1 MWSPKRVEEA
11 AVIVCVSPKLNNVPF
26 TVIEEFW
33 RAELGRLREEDAA
46 MKGMPVAPVT
56 TNPLLPIPH
65 VVEVPKSVESWAVE
79 VFQIKGKR
87 AEIEVVPKVE
97 EPPEYC
103 GMLRV
108 PLEYVA
114 APEEPDVVKPKKFIE
129 EVA

>member
-1 MWSPKRVEEA
+1 MIVPEA
-11 AVIVCVSPKLNNVPF
+11 PNAMLVPF

-33 RAELGRLREEDAA
+33 RAELGRFNVEDAA
-46 MKGMPVAPVT
+46 VKGMPVALVT
-56 TNPLLPIPH
+56 TKPLLPIPH
-65 VVEVPKSVESWAVE
+65 VVEVPKSVESWAVD
-79 VFQIKGKR
+79 VFQMRGSR